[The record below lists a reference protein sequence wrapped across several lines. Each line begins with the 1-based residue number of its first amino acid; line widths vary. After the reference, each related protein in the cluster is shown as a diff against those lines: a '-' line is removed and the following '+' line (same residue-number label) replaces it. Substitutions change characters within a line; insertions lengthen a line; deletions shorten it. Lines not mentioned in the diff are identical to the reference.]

1 MDGDAQGF
9 SEYEG
14 MTVYEQ
20 RQTITAAAGVAAS
33 IGLNI
38 PGGLIRQVL
47 IRANTDTTVFRA
59 NITDASA
66 LRRRDYGYHTGE
78 INDTSIALAVAG
90 SLAINITNASPND
103 TFKILVAVQER

>member
-1 MDGDAQGF
+1 
-9 SEYEG
+9 
-14 MTVYEQ
+14 MTVYEH
-20 RQTITAAAGVAAS
+20 RQTVTAAAGAVSA

-59 NITDASA
+59 NLTDASA
-66 LRRRDYGYHTGE
+66 LRRRDYGFHTGE
-78 INDTSIALAVAG
+78 INDTNLSLAIAG

-103 TFKILVAVQER
+103 TFAVLVAVQE

>member
-1 MDGDAQGF
+1 
-9 SEYEG
+9 
-14 MTVYEQ
+14 MTVYEH
-20 RQTITAAAGVAAS
+20 RATITAAAGAATS

-59 NITDASA
+59 NLTDASG

-78 INDTSIALAVAG
+78 VNDTQIALGVAG
-90 SLAINITNASPND
+90 SLAINITNASLND
-103 TFKILVAVQER
+103 TFSLLVSVQE